1 MDAQAEKKITID
13 QVAKLCG
20 VSKTTISRYLNG
32 KFENISAET
41 RENIRQV
48 IEELDYRPNRS
59 AQRLKASRSMLI
71 GCTIG
76 DVSSPFSGLLL
87 KGITRVCEA
96 AGYQVLFADSAED
109 PKRER
114 NAIQGFLQN
123 QVDGLIVNSPGGND
137 MLLIET
143 QERGVPIV
151 LADRGLMQEGRLDT
165 VASTDRQSAFDSV
178 SFLLNCGYTKVA
190 FFSEGNRQITPRL
203 LRCRGYIEAVEK
215 ICPQDAAPII
225 YEFDKSDPDSC
236 RRCVVDFRSRFPDE
250 LIAILSVNGTT
261 TPHILLAFQAEG
273 LSLGWYYGLCTFDDW
288 TWLRL
293 APPGITSVALNTE
306 QIGEEAARLLLE
318 RISGKRPQD
327 APAVYMEIPTKLN
340 VRGSTLK

>member
-151 LADRGLMQEGRLDT
+151 LADRGLMQEDRLDT
-165 VASTDRQSAFDSV
+165 VASTDRQSAFDEWLIWS
-178 SFLLNCGYTKVA
+178 SL
-190 FFSEGNRQITPRL
+190 S
-203 LRCRGYIEAVEK
+203 
-215 ICPQDAAPII
+215 
-225 YEFDKSDPDSC
+225 
-236 RRCVVDFRSRFPDE
+236 
-250 LIAILSVNGTT
+250 IAICRNDRASVEISSLSTIPLSYALT
-261 TPHILLAFQAEG
+261 RLAATELG
-273 LSLGWYYGLCTFDDW
+273 LSLSKMK
-288 TWLRL
+288 LRKNSSL
-293 APPGITSVALNTE
+293 PP
-306 QIGEEAARLLLE
+306 
-318 RISGKRPQD
+318 
-327 APAVYMEIPTKLN
+327 
-340 VRGSTLK
+340 